1 MIEEIRE
8 KIEEKRCGRAAIDF
22 NKPSLVREGFA
33 SVRSTLAGVA
43 ETGAGPR
50 ERWVSSQVGVLARHS
65 GKRLVNTSSVSL
77 RLPPSP
83 TGEGLMSLPLHKGA

>member
-43 ETGAGPR
+43 ETGSETAQRLEGFASVRSTLAGVA
-50 ERWVSSQVGVLARHS
+50 ERGSEFA
-65 GKRLVNTSSVSL
+65 
-77 RLPPSP
+77 SP
-83 TGEGLMSLPLHKGA
+83 V